1 MKDCDKHV
9 QPSRHEGH
17 ITLAEGLCF
26 GILFSQP
33 ISSGHMS
40 NRRIGKMVLW

>member
-9 QPSRHEGH
+9 QPSRHERYK
-17 ITLAEGLCF
+17 TLAEDLCF

-40 NRRIGKMVLW
+40 NCRIGKMVLC